1 MKIILRYRT
10 CEIIFDET
18 DPYYA
23 GKTVELQGEALD
35 DATFHVSKS
44 EKLYW
49 IATSPENPDRFIGIG
64 VDDSDKGKLLS
75 YIVKKAQEI
84 DYKLILW

>member
-18 DPYYA
+18 DTFYA

-35 DATFHVSKS
+35 DTTFHVSGS

-49 IATSPENPDRFIGIG
+49 IASSPENPDCYIGIG
-64 VDDSDKGKLLS
+64 VDDSEKEKLLS
-75 YIVKKAQEI
+75 YIIKKAQEI